1 MQLFSATNGK
11 RPSYNISR
19 PTILQYTH
27 RLGPLN
33 YLYYT
38 VCACV
43 CCLAGAMEPEAM
55 DNVVLSAVLTMCTVL
70 ALMLAGCLCCR
81 RRSGS
86 GRRDRF
92 RRGVGG
98 GVGVAGGGY
107 NRHRRHHQHHHQHHH
122 EPRPPSLR
130 SLSPTPSSGQHV
142 CDELGERFA
151 SVDSV

>member
-1 MQLFSATNGK
+1 MVGQ
-11 RPSYNISR
+11 
-19 PTILQYTH
+19 
-27 RLGPLN
+27 LN

-86 GRRDRF
+86 GRRERF

>member
-1 MQLFSATNGK
+1 MHWEEPDNNFQSE
-11 RPSYNISR
+11 PSR
-19 PTILQYTH
+19 VGLVLG
-27 RLGPLN
+27 RLGRTAPRPDDTMTS
-33 YLYYT
+33 YG
-38 VCACV
+38 CV
-43 CCLAGAMEPEAM
+43 AGAVEPEAL

-86 GRRDRF
+86 SRRDRF

-98 GVGVAGGGY
+98 VGPAGGGY
-107 NRHRRHHQHHHQHHH
+107 NRHRRHHHHHQQH

>member
-1 MQLFSATNGK
+1 MQFIIDYRL
-11 RPSYNISR
+11 YNFIIAQTYTDICYVHIS
-19 PTILQYTH
+19 IY
-27 RLGPLN
+27 
-33 YLYYT
+33 YLLLLH
-38 VCACV
+38 CRA
-43 CCLAGAMEPEAM
+43 CCLAGAVEPETM

-98 GVGVAGGGY
+98 GMGGVGVAGGGY
-107 NRHRRHHQHHHQHHH
+107 NRHRRHHQHHHPHHH